1 MTFAFACLAFA
12 FLLMRFSFF
21 GREVGR
27 RFNTLF
33 AQSLVLDLLLMLNH
47 PFFLF
52 ANQSCHFLL
61 GERFVLEQ
69 VFVDKERSPC
79 IRGGITRLFGREMAV
94 LPIGQ
99 LLRFGYFFAKTDSEQ
114 FLQAEVENTILRHHF
129 LDVDAVG
136 GREIASAAQSVDVIL
151 KRQPD
156 LADVLV
162 CEEIREFLRQTD
174 MGEAEEIT
182 AVVSGNLYECSRVVN
197 TSLET
202 GPCLRVHTYGF
213 LRAQVSH
220 GVRDLVGLVHHDYL
234 AFERHE
240 RIVLQQVLTDMRRLI
255 SHVVHVLR
263 LKVYVPNGCQTLRDR

>member
-33 AQSLVLDLLLMLNH
+33 SQSLVLDLLLMLNH

-52 ANQSCHFLL
+52 ANQCRHFLL

-99 LLRFGYFFAKTDSEQ
+99 LLRFGYFFAKTDGEQ
-114 FLQAEVENTILRHHF
+114 FLQTEVENTVLRHHF

-136 GREIASAAQSVDVIL
+136 GREIASASQSVDVIL

-162 CEEIREFLRQTD
+162 CEEIREFLWQAD

-255 SHVVHVLR
+255 SHVAHVLR

>member
-1 MTFAFACLAFA
+1 MTFAFARLAFA

-33 AQSLVLDLLLMLNH
+33 SQSLVLDLLLMLNH

-52 ANQSCHFLL
+52 AYQCRHFLL
-61 GERFVLEQ
+61 GERFVLEE
-69 VFVDKERSPC
+69 VFVDKERSPRV
-79 IRGGITRLFGREMAV
+79 RGGITRLFGREMAV

-99 LLRFGYFFAKTDSEQ
+99 LLRFGYFFAETDSKQ

-136 GREIASAAQSVDVIL
+136 GREIASAAQSVDIIL
-151 KRQPD
+151 ECQPN

-162 CEEIREFLRQTD
+162 CEEIREFLRQAD

-220 GVRDLVGLVHHDYL
+220 GVRDLVGLVHHDHL

-255 SHVVHVLR
+255 SHVAHVLR

>member
-1 MTFAFACLAFA
+1 MTFAFACLALA
-12 FLLMRFSFF
+12 LLLMRFSF
-21 GREVGR
+21 
-27 RFNTLF
+27 
-33 AQSLVLDLLLMLNH
+33 
-47 PFFLF
+47 
-52 ANQSCHFLL
+52 
-61 GERFVLEQ
+61 
-69 VFVDKERSPC
+69 
-79 IRGGITRLFGREMAV
+79 FGREMAV

-151 KRQPD
+151 KRQSD

-162 CEEIREFLRQTD
+162 CEEIREFLRQAD

-182 AVVSGNLYECSRVVN
+182 AVVSGNLHECSRVVN

>member
-1 MTFAFACLAFA
+1 MTFAFACLALA
-12 FLLMRFSFF
+12 LLLMRFSFF

-27 RFNTLF
+27 RFDTLF
-33 AQSLVLDLLLMLNH
+33 SQSLVLDLLLMLNH

-52 ANQSCHFLL
+52 AYQCRHFLL

-69 VFVDKERSPC
+69 VFVDEERSPC

-114 FLQAEVENTILRHHF
+114 FLQTEVENTVLRHHF

-151 KRQPD
+151 KRQSD
-156 LADVLV
+156 LADVLIR
-162 CEEIREFLRQTD
+162 EEIREFLRQAD
-174 MGEAEEIT
+174 MSEAEEIT

-255 SHVVHVLR
+255 SHVAHVLR

>member
-33 AQSLVLDLLLMLNH
+33 SQSLVLDLLLMLNH

-52 ANQSCHFLL
+52 ANQCRHFLL

-79 IRGGITRLFGREMAV
+79 IRGGITRLLGREMAV

-99 LLRFGYFFAKTDSEQ
+99 LLRFGYFFAKTDGEQ
-114 FLQAEVENTILRHHF
+114 FLQTEVENTVLRHHF

-151 KRQPD
+151 KRQSD

-162 CEEIREFLRQTD
+162 CEEIREFLRQAD

-182 AVVSGNLYECSRVVN
+182 AVVSGNLHECSRVVN

-255 SHVVHVLR
+255 SHVAHVLR

>member
-33 AQSLVLDLLLMLNH
+33 SQSLVLDLLLMLNH
-47 PFFLF
+47 SFFLF
-52 ANQSCHFLL
+52 AYQSCHFLL

-69 VFVDKERSPC
+69 VFVDEERSPC

-99 LLRFGYFFAKTDSEQ
+99 LLRFGYFFAKTDGEQ
-114 FLQAEVENTILRHHF
+114 FLQTEVENTVLRHHF

-136 GREIASAAQSVDVIL
+136 GREIASASQSVDVIL

-162 CEEIREFLRQTD
+162 CEEIREFLRQAD

-197 TSLET
+197 TPLET
-202 GPCLRVHTYGF
+202 GPCLRVHTYGY

-220 GVRDLVGLVHHDYL
+220 GVRDLVRLVHHDYL

-255 SHVVHVLR
+255 SHVAHVLR
-263 LKVYVPNGCQTLRDR
+263 LKVCVPNGCQTLRDR